1 MKSDKVSLA
10 WKQVETEFEASLTYL
25 SNTLK
30 KKKKDKEKILKVIR
44 SKTEVQN
51 AKHRQT

>member
-10 WKQVETEFEASLTYL
+10 WKQVEIEFEASLTYL

-30 KKKKDKEKILKVIR
+30 KKKKTKR
-44 SKTEVQN
+44 
-51 AKHRQT
+51 RF